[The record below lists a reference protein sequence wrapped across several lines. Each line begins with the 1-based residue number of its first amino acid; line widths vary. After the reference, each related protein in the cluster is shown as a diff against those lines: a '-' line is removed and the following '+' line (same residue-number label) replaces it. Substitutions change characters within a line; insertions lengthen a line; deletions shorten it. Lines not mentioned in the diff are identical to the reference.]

1 MPSSSLGNM
10 QPTTLSVLSWAWIL
24 FHIGMK
30 ALHRSLTPRKYI
42 VVQVGLNVDFPGVG
56 LPPRLAYQAC
66 HGTLPQI
73 VGVPSFS
80 ATVATG
86 LTVSG
91 VDEVRIRST
100 LSVRIAWLASWP
112 ARVGSDWVS

>member
-1 MPSSSLGNM
+1 MF
-10 QPTTLSVLSWAWIL
+10 LSVCNWAWIL
-24 FHIGMK
+24 FIIGMN

-42 VVQVGLNVDFPGVG
+42 VANLGLNVLLPGVG

-66 HGTLPQI
+66 QGTLPQI

-91 VDEVRIRST
+91 VDEVTSRST

-112 ARVGSDWVS
+112 ARVGS

>member
-1 MPSSSLGNM
+1 MPSESLGNM

-42 VVQVGLNVDFPGVG
+42 VTQVGLNVDLPGVG

-66 HGTLPQI
+66 HGTLPQM

-91 VDEVRIRST
+91 VEEVRIRST

-112 ARVGSDWVS
+112 ALVGSDWVS

>member
-1 MPSSSLGNM
+1 MHPVI
-10 QPTTLSVLSWAWIL
+10 LSVPSWPWIL

-42 VVQVGLNVDFPGVG
+42 VTQLGLKVDLPSVG
-56 LPPRLAYQAC
+56 LPHRLAFQDS
-66 HGTLPQI
+66 HGTVRQI

-80 ATVATG
+80 VTVATG

-91 VDEVRIRST
+91 VDELTIRST
-100 LSVRIAWLASWP
+100 LSVRPAWLASWP
-112 ARVGSDWVS
+112 ARVGS